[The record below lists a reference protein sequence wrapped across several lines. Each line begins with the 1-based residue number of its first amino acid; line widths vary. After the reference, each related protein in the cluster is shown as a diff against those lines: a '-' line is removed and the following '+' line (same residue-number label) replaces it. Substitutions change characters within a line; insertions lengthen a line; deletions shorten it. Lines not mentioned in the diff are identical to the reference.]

1 MENEPAEHL
10 LEGKGLLVNV
20 HIAEK
25 EERAYPGKRGTDF
38 RPYFRAMKEINYSG
52 GIMIECRWGNFADEL
67 PVAFAY
73 LNTQL

>member
-1 MENEPAEHL
+1 
-10 LEGKGLLVNV
+10 V

-52 GIMIECRWGNFADEL
+52 GIMIECRWGKIEGEL
-67 PVAFAY
+67 PLAVQNLSGQWFK
-73 LNTQL
+73 